1 MASSKLNV
9 ALDYTPGP
17 PDPSQVTF
25 NPNATTTTST
35 PAQSGPLDP
44 SQVTFN
50 PNATTVSSS
59 SPLNYLTG
67 AAYASEVVRENANA
81 TLAAAQAKVA
91 ADIAAGLN
99 PNTTV
104 TTANGTKI
112 QVKTPG
118 SSSTAT
124 PTTATPTTG
133 GSSGSGTSQ
142 AQTQDYIAAAQ
153 SQLTAW
159 GILNPNDPNSAA
171 LMNQIKTLAQQGA
184 QTDTINLAIQNS
196 AAYAARFSGNAI
208 RQQNGLSALSPADY
222 LTAESNYSQILT
234 DSGVPQSY
242 QNQAFLANLI
252 GKNVGTTT
260 LQGYVNMAGQLA
272 TTQDPYLLQTASQQ
286 YGLTQGDL
294 IAHFLDPNTALPILQ
309 QQYAGVQIQAEA
321 ARQNMAL
328 NQQNAMTLAAQGV
341 TQAQANTG
349 FTNIATQIGREQ
361 SLASMYGMNAA
372 GVGNEL
378 TAATF
383 NSNVNGVSAAQAQLN
398 LARLNQQ
405 EINQFSGSSGASKG
419 SLYTEQEGAS

>member
-1 MASSKLNV
+1 MTTYAADQAAAKTTKP
-9 ALDYTPGP
+9 A
-17 PDPSQVTF
+17 
-25 NPNATTTTST
+25 AKTTT
-35 PAQSGPLDP
+35 PAAP
-44 SQVTFN
+44 
-50 PNATTVSSS
+50 TVS
-59 SPLNYLTG
+59 P
-67 AAYASEVVRENANA
+67 A
-81 TLAAAQAKVA
+81 LAAALAKEAAAKVTA
-91 ADIAAGLN
+91 AASAAKAAQSKAIVQADIAAGLD
-99 PNTTV
+99 PSTTITKADGTKVSTVSSSTKNTTP
-104 TTANGTKI
+104 TTT
-112 QVKTPG
+112 TSG
-118 SSSTAT
+118 SSS
-124 PTTATPTTG
+124 TATPTTG

-153 SQLTAW
+153 AQLTAW

-171 LMNQIKTLAQQGA
+171 LMNQITTLAQQGA
-184 QTDTINLAIQNS
+184 QPDTINLAIQNS
-196 AAYAARFSGNAI
+196 TAYAARFSGNAI

-222 LTAESNYSQILT
+222 LTAERNYSQILT

-419 SLYTEQEGAS
+419 SLYTEQEGIS

>member
-1 MASSKLNV
+1 MTTYAADETV
-9 ALDYTPGP
+9 ALDYNTNQPVTPTYAADAAAAINYNNQP
-17 PDPSQVTF
+17 
-25 NPNATTTTST
+25 AT
-35 PAQSGPLDP
+35 PI
-44 SQVTFN
+44 
-50 PNATTVSSS
+50 AT
-59 SPLNYLTG
+59 SPLSYLTG
-67 AAYASEVVRENANA
+67 AAYASEVKRENANA

-104 TTANGTKI
+104 TTASGTKI
-112 QVKTPG
+112 QVTTPG

-124 PTTATPTTG
+124 PGSSSTATPTTG

-153 SQLTAW
+153 AQLTAW

-171 LMNQIKTLAQQGA
+171 LMNQITTLAQQGA

-419 SLYTEQEGAS
+419 SLYTEQEGVS